1 MRSHI
6 NYQLGGC
13 IGECNRSKARDGFPV
28 AFSSFFSFLN
38 DVLKA
43 FEVLS
48 EAGIGTGLTGVARE
62 EGGWH
67 RCISDEGP
75 LPLTVH
81 P

>member
-1 MRSHI
+1 MEPKQGSGRFS
-6 NYQLGGC
+6 LC
-13 IGECNRSKARDGFPV
+13 FF
-28 AFSSFFSFLN
+28 FSSSFLN

-75 LPLTVH
+75 LSLTVH

>member
-1 MRSHI
+1 MNGTEAR
-6 NYQLGGC
+6 LGTV
-13 IGECNRSKARDGFPV
+13 FLLL
-28 AFSSFFSFLN
+28 FSSSSFLN

-75 LPLTVH
+75 LSLTVH

>member
-1 MRSHI
+1 MEPKQGSGR
-6 NYQLGGC
+6 
-13 IGECNRSKARDGFPV
+13 
-28 AFSSFFSFLN
+28 FSCCFFFFSSFLN

-48 EAGIGTGLTGVARE
+48 EAGIGTGLTGVVRE

-75 LPLTVH
+75 LSLTVH

>member
-1 MRSHI
+1 MEPKQGSER
-6 NYQLGGC
+6 
-13 IGECNRSKARDGFPV
+13 
-28 AFSSFFSFLN
+28 FSCCFFFSFFLN

-67 RCISDEGP
+67 RCISDEG
-75 LPLTVH
+75 LRVH
-81 P
+81 PDSTSLTPGEVAFL